1 MVMMY
6 RPSLK
11 QAAAAILAASTNAPS
26 STKTRIARSQT
37 QTQTTTKRRKKAPR
51 ANSFKQ
57 KMLATKPAFHD
68 SVSDTDLQVAH
79 KHNTLYAFSPSQ
91 AITQGTGNDNRIGD
105 RVYLE
110 AIKLKGLYHCDAATG
125 AYTMRI
131 LVGYS
136 SEEYNAPSSF
146 ITGFVSTDI
155 FLPNTGNSFRTNSIV
170 NPKAFTTLYDSTIE
184 INSMLANTQEV
195 KNFEDIIYLKKD
207 FPYQSAGSQYAK
219 DQNLYII
226 VCSAVLGGITGVTNS
241 GATYM
246 TYDLIFKNC

>member
-11 QAAAAILAASTNAPS
+11 QAAAAILAASTQTARR
-26 STKTRIARSQT
+26 TRMARSQT
-37 QTQTTTKRRKKAPR
+37 HTQTTTKRRKKAPR
-51 ANSFKQ
+51 ANTFKQ

-68 SVSDTDLQVAH
+68 SVSDSDLQVAH
-79 KHNTLYAFSPSQ
+79 KHNTIYAFSPTQ
-91 AITQGTGNDNRIGD
+91 AITQGTANDNRIGD

-110 AIKLKGLYHCDAATG
+110 AIKIKGLYHSDSATG

-136 SEEYNAPSSF
+136 SEEYNAATVF
-146 ITGFVSTDI
+146 ITGFAITDI
-155 FLPNTGNSFRTNSIV
+155 FLPNTGSSFRTSSMV

-184 INSMLANTQEV
+184 VNSNIANTQEV

-207 FPYQSAGSQYAK
+207 FSYQSSGSQYGK
-219 DQNLYII
+219 DQNLYVI
-226 VCSAVLGGITGVTNS
+226 VCSTVLGGTTGVTNA
-241 GATYM
+241 GATFM